1 MNNAH
6 LLIGGN
12 LGNRNKNLS
21 LAMHLLGHKC
31 GNIVKQS
38 AVYET
43 APWGKT
49 DQQNFYNQAL
59 LLQTVQEPLTLLEN
73 ILSIELKMGRERAE
87 KNGPRIIDIDIL
99 FYNDEIIDVP
109 NLRVPHPEMQ
119 NRRFVLVPLNEIA
132 AEFIHP
138 VLKKDIQTLL
148 RECTD
153 NLEVIEVI

>member
-1 MNNAH
+1 MNKAY

-31 GNIVKQS
+31 GNIIKQS
-38 AVYET
+38 SVYET
-43 APWGKT
+43 APWGRT
-49 DQQNFYNQAL
+49 DQKNFYNQAL

-99 FYNDEIIDVP
+99 FYNEEIIDVP
-109 NLRVPHPEMQ
+109 NLKVPHPEIQ
-119 NRRFVLVPLNEIA
+119 NRRFALLPLSEIA
-132 AEFIHP
+132 ADFTHP
-138 VLKKDIQTLL
+138 VLKKDIKTLL
-148 RECTD
+148 R
-153 NLEVIEVI
+153 